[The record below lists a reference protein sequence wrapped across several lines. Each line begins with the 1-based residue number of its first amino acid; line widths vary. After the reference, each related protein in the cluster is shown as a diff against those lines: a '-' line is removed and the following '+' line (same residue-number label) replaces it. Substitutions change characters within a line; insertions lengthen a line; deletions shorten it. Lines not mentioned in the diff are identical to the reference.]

1 MIKNIALT
9 DLNHNSNLQNRF
21 LNVKFKNSDFKC
33 NIYKGNFLLDTFN
46 YFIINDEY
54 QVFEDLFTRD
64 NFQNNKHYYTNDF
77 FINLKKNRTKFK
89 EFKNLF
95 VLGSNTASNYYSN
108 LTQFLPRIF
117 FISNSDIKIAIN
129 RNSSTQFRE
138 FIKLILNSKKIKFS
152 FVFLDDDFYSFN
164 NCEIPQFI
172 PLIQSISILRET
184 LLPINKVSKNR
195 KIYVTREDSTYRRI
209 INEADIIPILR
220 SKGYKVINPQLYSIS
235 EQIEIFAQADT
246 VVAPHGSNL
255 TNIVFC
261 KPGTEIYEIGPEFK
275 YDYEKSFEN
284 RYKNIA
290 EINKLKYFRFLSDT
304 VTVDEHSE
312 IAKKYINNKI
322 LESSNYYKNL
332 IFKVSDINKIQ

>member
-1 MIKNIALT
+1 MLKNI
-9 DLNHNSNLQNRF
+9 DNSHILQNES
-21 LNVKFKNSDFKC
+21 LNKCFKSANLRDINENC
-33 NIYKGNFLLDTFN
+33 NILSTEFYLDSFN
-46 YFIINDEY
+46 YFPI
-54 QVFEDLFTRD
+54 T
-64 NFQNNKHYYTNDF
+64 NNNETF
-77 FINLKKNRTKFK
+77 V
-89 EFKNLF
+89 NLF
-95 VLGSNTASNYYSN
+95 KREDDNSINHFYTENFYRNFTDKINNFKLIKDCVVLGSSPSDNYFSN
-108 LTQFLPRIF
+108 LIHFLPRIF
-117 FISNSDIKIAIN
+117 FIND
-129 RNSSTQFRE
+129 
-138 FIKLILNSKKIKFS
+138 KKINLIIHRNLSNKFRKFIQTISIFRGINIS
-152 FVFLDDDFYSFN
+152 FTFLDDDFYSFN

-209 INEADIIPILR
+209 INEADIIPVLR

-284 RYKNIA
+284 RYKTIA

>member
-1 MIKNIALT
+1 M
-9 DLNHNSNLQNRF
+9 
-21 LNVKFKNSDFKC
+21 
-33 NIYKGNFLLDTFN
+33 
-46 YFIINDEY
+46 
-54 QVFEDLFTRD
+54 
-64 NFQNNKHYYTNDF
+64 
-77 FINLKKNRTKFK
+77 
-89 EFKNLF
+89 
-95 VLGSNTASNYYSN
+95 
-108 LTQFLPRIF
+108 
-117 FISNSDIKIAIN
+117 
-129 RNSSTQFRE
+129 
-138 FIKLILNSKKIKFS
+138 
-152 FVFLDDDFYSFN
+152 FLDDDFYSFN

-209 INEADIIPILR
+209 INEADIIPVLR

-284 RYKNIA
+284 RYKTIA